1 MELYP
6 RQVGLQAGVA
16 FHGEPHAAVAE
27 PVHGGVHPVA
37 VAHHES
43 AHGAGVDSHGR
54 PHAAVVEPVH
64 GEGLAGWQVWVG
76 SHGKPHAA
84 VAEIVHGLG

>member
-1 MELYP
+1 MLP
-6 RQVGLQAGVA
+6 MAVA
-16 FHGEPHAAVAE
+16 VAVAE
-27 PVHGGVHPVA
+27 PVHGAFLPVA

-54 PHAAVVEPVH
+54 PHADVVEPVH
-64 GEGLAGWQVWVG
+64 GEGLTGWNIWVG

-84 VAEIVHGLG
+84 VAEPVLGLG